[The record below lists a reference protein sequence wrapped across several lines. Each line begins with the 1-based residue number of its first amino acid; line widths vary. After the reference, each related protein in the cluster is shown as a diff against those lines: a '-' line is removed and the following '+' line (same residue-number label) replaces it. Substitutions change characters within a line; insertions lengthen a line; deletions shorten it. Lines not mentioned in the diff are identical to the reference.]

1 MYMHSRIVN
10 KQPVPLQTVESV
22 LHGLLSALVCL
33 EHHGILHRD
42 IKDDNCLIFGQEPH
56 VVAKLIDFG
65 LAKKFDQ
72 DGLNIPVLDGAAPH
86 DAGGEEGDDQSKLFR
101 GETQYAPE
109 TLGREELGLR
119 RQFVHKSDL
128 WAVGTMILYPLLFW
142 CRVPNVSLYG
152 TMSLSNRSKA
162 IRFPFL
168 ELWGGFVTP
177 DNKAVPKCYSQDH
190 LRRVLRKELGLI
202 DGVDAF
208 PYGDEP
214 RFERLCHILEQM

>member
-1 MYMHSRIVN
+1 MRSRLVS
-10 KQPVPLQTVESV
+10 KQPVPLETVESV

-56 VVAKLIDFG
+56 VTAKLIDFG

-72 DGLNIPVLDGAAPH
+72 DGLNIPVLDGAAPQ
-86 DAGGEEGDDQSKLFR
+86 DAAAEEWDDQSKLFK

-109 TLGREELGLR
+109 TLGKEELGLP

-142 CRVPNVSLYG
+142 SRESKVKLYG
-152 TMSLSNRSKA
+152 EMSESARLKA
-162 IRFPFL
+162 IRFPFE
-168 ELWGGFVTP
+168 ELWGGVVTP
-177 DNKAVPKCYSQDH
+177 GKKAIPKPYSQSD
-190 LRRVLRKELGLI
+190 LRKVIREQLGFL
-202 DGVDAF
+202 DGQDPL
-208 PYGDEP
+208 PYGAEP